1 MNKILMRIEDLRLRS
16 GLTKAALAKK
26 IGIVPLTVTNWH
38 KMDTIP
44 SLFVIE
50 KICQATNIT
59 FEEFFSDTELLSSN
73 DWQDKLLYNWR
84 MLNNEEKCAVNNILD
99 LLLSKRGNLK

>member
-26 IGIVPLTVTNWH
+26 IGIVPLTITNWH

-44 SLFVIE
+44 SLLVIE

-59 FEEFFSDTELLSSN
+59 VEEFFSDTELLSNN
-73 DWQDKLLYNWR
+73 DWKDKLLYNWR